1 MINPRIEQLM
11 NEQIKHEFSSAYLYL
26 AFGAHFASKGM
37 KGFESWMKKQAAE
50 EQVHAMKFFD
60 FLIDRDGKITLQAI
74 DQPVVKAETPL
85 QFFTEAL
92 KHERLVT
99 GLINKIYAAAVE
111 EKDYA
116 SQTFLHWFIDE
127 QVEEE
132 ANATA
137 VIDLLKLIGESGEG
151 LLMLD
156 HQLGER

>member
-1 MINPRIEQLM
+1 MINNRVEQLM
-11 NEQIKHEFSSAYLYL
+11 NEQIKHEFFSAYLYL
-26 AFGAHFASKGM
+26 SFSAHFASKGL
-37 KGFESWMKKQAAE
+37 KGFENWMKKQAAE

-60 FLIDRDGKITLQAI
+60 FLHERGGTVTLQTI
-74 DQPVVKAETPL
+74 DQPTVKAETPL
-85 QFFTEAL
+85 QFFTESL
-92 KHERLVT
+92 KHEQLVT
-99 GLINKIYAAAVE
+99 SLINKIYAVAVE

-132 ANATA
+132 ANANAILDT
-137 VIDLLKLIGESGEG
+137 LKLIGESGNG